1 MTHSPS
7 HKKHGEPN
15 KKAQSVVNMALGS
28 LANIP
33 SMIEDGCYCPDV
45 IQQVDSVIG
54 LLNRAREEL
63 LKEHLASCLLDRLK
77 TDKESSIKEL
87 LKIYQMR

>member
-1 MTHSPS
+1 MNHSSS

-15 KKAQSVVNMALGS
+15 KKAQGVVNMALGS

-33 SMIEDGCYCPDV
+33 SMIEDGRYCPDV